1 MPDRRFFEHAGPLA
15 LAELAGLSGIASD
28 PAWARL
34 QIHRAA
40 PLVRSDERSVSFLS
54 DRKYVADL
62 ETTKAAA
69 VFVPEAFREAVPVG
83 CIAVVTREPQA
94 AWARAAGRLHPLV
107 RIKGPGQVQVHPS
120 AELEEGVH
128 LAHGVVVGPGARIG
142 RGTVIRSHVV
152 IGPGVAI
159 GRDCDISPFV
169 SLHCALIGDRVQLS
183 AGAMIGEAGFG
194 VAPSAQG
201 SVAVPQLG
209 RVILQDGSGI
219 GANSAVDR
227 GAFEDTVIGEN
238 TKIDNL
244 VQIGH
249 NTVIGRNCALAGH
262 CGISGSVTIG
272 DGCLLGGRVG
282 IADHVTIGAGTRLA
296 ANSGVIA
303 DVPAGVTWG
312 GFPAQP
318 MREWLRQM
326 AFLRRHGEKR
336 GEGERE

>member
-1 MPDRRFFEHAGPLA
+1 MPDRRFFKHAGPLA
-15 LAELAGLSGIASD
+15 LAELAGLSGIVVD

-62 ETTKAAA
+62 EATKAAA
-69 VFVPEAFREAVPVG
+69 VFVPEAFREAVPAG
-83 CIAVVTREPQA
+83 CVAVVTREPQA
-94 AWARAAGRLHPLV
+94 AWARAAGRLHPLLQME
-107 RIKGPGQVQVHPS
+107 GEALVHPD
-120 AELEEGVH
+120 AELEDGVY
-128 LAHGVVVGPGARIG
+128 LAPGVVVGPGARIG
-142 RGTVIRSHVV
+142 RGTVIRGQAV

-169 SLHCALIGDRVQLS
+169 SLHCALVGDRVQLS

-209 RVILQDGSGI
+209 RVILQDGVGI
-219 GANSAVDR
+219 GANSCVDR
-227 GAFEDTVIGEN
+227 GAFDDTVIGEN

-249 NTVIGRNCALAGH
+249 NSVIGRNCALAGH
-262 CGISGSVTIG
+262 CGVSGSVTIG
-272 DGCLLGGRVG
+272 DGCMFGGRVG
-282 IADHVTIGAGTRLA
+282 IADHMTVGSGARLA
-296 ANSGVIA
+296 GNSGVMSH
-303 DVPAGVTWG
+303 VPAGETWG

-318 MREWLRQM
+318 MREWLREM
-326 AFLRRHGEKR
+326 AWLRRHGAKR
-336 GEGERE
+336 SEGERE